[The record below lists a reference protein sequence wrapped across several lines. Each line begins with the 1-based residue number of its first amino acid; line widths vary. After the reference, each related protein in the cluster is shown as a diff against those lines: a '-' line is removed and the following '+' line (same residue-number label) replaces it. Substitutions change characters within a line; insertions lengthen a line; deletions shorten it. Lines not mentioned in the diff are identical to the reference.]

1 MPSGHSDTANGVGQ
15 AIFRD
20 VISAQVDELEESR
33 ARLRSQS
40 GPVLT
45 PPSSPSTPRPKQTIS
60 QTMTDSDIGHTLH
73 RDGGEAT
80 EAAEDIRSERALL
93 VSESLELVGLG
104 RTMATS
110 MMSVASAMGSN
121 SGAVTFYAGSV
132 AGTATSCVRQGDA
145 LHPQADTLSLYPAF
159 PQQSRQIVSTW
170 IQGGTLVAIH
180 QDPEAGYEQASALSE
195 GVPDHDDGV
204 PSELEQRIF
213 EATFLAAREH
223 CESNEYVAALVPLE
237 ILLGKARIYAFVDG
251 KAEQEIAHLTAKA
264 LLNLWPSDGCRE
276 RIIGLYP
283 SVSQEMMS
291 VGIGKAKDHVSNN
304 QLGDAINILRFLHD
318 CQAKHPDDNLVVP
331 DEASALMAS
340 CMVKRN
346 EGAGTDIA
354 TQYPAVDL
362 HLTTIRS
369 SLVLKHEWSKPGNK
383 FGLNFLAV
391 KNISE
396 LQNDIGMRISLA
408 RLAIAGWARLKARHP
423 SYPDGEGPAQ
433 ELYLCLADL
442 LTDVNIRDMEAKD
455 ILLRLTDH
463 HNNIKLRAKSEHLL
477 ALVYLYQPKNWQ
489 LARQH
494 AWRAATLHSKYQSSE
509 DSNAMSLELF
519 VRACELLGDP
529 QAWYAVK
536 LLPADWERSIL
547 PTGYAYLL
555 MDRHVRGYLKDDTDK
570 AIEFIKD
577 FLKWHYTTEFLNEN
591 GLPDHPCWH
600 CITSCLEK
608 SRGRHEGW
616 LGPEDHCPR
625 SKCPPKHRYPVLE
638 FLVSSKPV
646 AVVKNTEFHATEN
659 VEVLLV
665 CVDIASRR
673 TDSDSGWFPVVDIM
687 RLLRLSIVN
696 GNTNTTWNLVEAP
709 DLWSAGQL
717 DRIKNGTGLMEV
729 VVGLEYLH
737 VPAKGLAEAVSEP
750 GGHHTYVDDRRVR
763 SYEEWMGI
771 HTLVAQISRQGVK
784 ALLLRTFL
792 PGSIWD
798 VKVLNIVLGHHPR
811 VLGYISERCTVLY
824 SVLLNAIGAIVPES
838 ASKDKELDS
847 GVPLGVVEE
856 VLEIFR
862 KCCITEKETQ
872 LWDDTRAH
880 AINVAKAVSRNP
892 RMVAELNFERKEEL
906 TGLIRY
912 LTIYVASKPQG
923 SEWKAQWSEWK
934 AEVEVFEDV
943 DEGIM
948 DPTVSGEDQ

>member
-1 MPSGHSDTANGVGQ
+1 MPSGHKDTANGVGQ

-45 PPSSPSTPRPKQTIS
+45 PPSSASTPRPEQTIS
-60 QTMTDSDIGHTLH
+60 QTMTDPDVGHTLH

-80 EAAEDIRSERALL
+80 EVAEDIRSERALI
-93 VSESLELVGLG
+93 VSESLELVDLG

-110 MMSVASAMGSN
+110 MMSVVSTIGSN
-121 SGAVTFYAGSV
+121 SGTAISYAGSV
-132 AGTATSCVRQGDA
+132 VGTGAPGARHQDA
-145 LHPQADTLSLYPAF
+145 LHPQADTLSLHPVF
-159 PQQSRQIVSTW
+159 SRHSRQNVSAW
-170 IQGGTLVAIH
+170 IEGRTLLAIH
-180 QDPEAGYEQASALSE
+180 QDPEVGCEHASALSE
-195 GVPDHDDGV
+195 GGTVHDDGV

-223 CESNEYVAALVPLE
+223 CESNEHGAALVPLE
-237 ILLGKARIYAFVDG
+237 ILLEKARTYAFVDD

-264 LLNLWPSDGCRE
+264 LLNLWPSDVCVE

-283 SVSQEMMS
+283 SVAQEMMS
-291 VGIGKAKDHVSNN
+291 MGIEKATDHVLNN
-304 QLGDAINILRFLHD
+304 QLGDAIEILRFLHD
-318 CQAKHPDDNLVVP
+318 CPAKHPDDDLVVP
-331 DEASALMAS
+331 DEASELMAS
-340 CMVKRN
+340 CMVN
-346 EGAGTDIA
+346 MIEGAETDVA

-362 HLTTIRS
+362 HLTRIRS
-369 SLVLKHEWSKPGNK
+369 SLVLKHEWSKSGNK

-396 LQNDIGMRISLA
+396 LQNAIWKRISLA
-408 RLAIAGWARLKARHP
+408 RLAIAGWARLKARQT
-423 SYPDGEGPAQ
+423 SYPDEEGSAQ

-442 LTDVNIRDMEAKD
+442 LTDVNIQDKEAED

-463 HNNIKLRAKSEHLL
+463 HNDIELRAKSEHLL
-477 ALVYLYQPKNWQ
+477 ALVYLYQPGNWQ

-494 AWRAATLHSKYQSSE
+494 AWRAATLHSKYQSSK

-529 QAWYAVK
+529 QARYAVK

-555 MDRHVRGYLKDDTDK
+555 MDRHVRGYLKDDTHR
-570 AIEFIKD
+570 AIEFIKG
-577 FLKWHYTTEFLNEN
+577 FLKWHYTTEFLDEN
-591 GLPDHPCWH
+591 GLPDDPCWH
-600 CITSCLEK
+600 CLTSCLER

-616 LGPEDHCPR
+616 LGPDDHCPR

-646 AVVKNTEFHATEN
+646 AVVKNTEFHTTEN

-673 TDSDSGWFPVVDIM
+673 TDSDSGWFPVVDTM

-696 GNTNTTWNLVEAP
+696 GNFNTTWNLVEAP
-709 DLWSAGQL
+709 DLWSPGQL
-717 DRIKNGTGLMEV
+717 DSIKDGIGLMEV
-729 VVGLEYLH
+729 VVGLEYQH
-737 VPAKGLAEAVSEP
+737 VPEDG
-750 GGHHTYVDDRRVR
+750 RRVR
-763 SYEEWMGI
+763 SCEEWKGI
-771 HTLVAQISRQGVK
+771 HKLVSQISEQGVK
-784 ALLLRTFL
+784 ALVLRTFL
-792 PGSIWD
+792 PESIWD
-798 VKVLNIVLGHHPR
+798 VRVLNIVLGHHPH
-811 VLGYISERCTVLY
+811 VLGQISQGRTVLY
-824 SVLLNAIGAIVPES
+824 CVLLNAIGAIVPSS
-838 ASKDKELDS
+838 ASTVEELKLLNS
-847 GVPLGVVEE
+847 GIPLGVVQEI
-856 VLEIFR
+856 LEIFR
-862 KCCITEKETQ
+862 QCCITEKETQ
-872 LWDDTRAH
+872 LWDHTRAL

-892 RMVAELNFERKEEL
+892 RIVAELSFERKVEL
-906 TGLIRY
+906 TGLIGY

-923 SEWKAQWSEWK
+923 SEWK
-934 AEVEVFEDV
+934 VEVDWGEWQAEDEDFEDTV
-943 DEGIM
+943 EGIK